1 MHFKLIGTN
10 LFTGAKLRIKIKNIL
25 FSLQHLGMLISN
37 FDIFF
42 FFFFFACWLLNMT
55 NFRKSRGFA
64 KGTSIFRGVSRYHN
78 SPSLSLSLSL
88 SLTAILWNRNS
99 DNKKWQAKLGKG
111 KGVKGLY
118 IGTFGKSYYY

>member
-42 FFFFFACWLLNMT
+42 LFFFSFFCMMVIKHDK
-55 NFRKSRGFA
+55 F
-64 KGTSIFRGVSRYHN
+64 
-78 SPSLSLSLSL
+78 
-88 SLTAILWNRNS
+88 
-99 DNKKWQAKLGKG
+99 QEE
-111 KGVKGLY
+111 
-118 IGTFGKSYYY
+118 

>member
-42 FFFFFACWLLNMT
+42 LFFFFFFCTMVIKHDK
-55 NFRKSRGFA
+55 F
-64 KGTSIFRGVSRYHN
+64 
-78 SPSLSLSLSL
+78 
-88 SLTAILWNRNS
+88 
-99 DNKKWQAKLGKG
+99 QEE
-111 KGVKGLY
+111 
-118 IGTFGKSYYY
+118 

>member
-1 MHFKLIGTN
+1 MHFKLIGTD
-10 LFTGAKLRIKIKNIL
+10 LFTGAKLRIKIKDIL

-37 FDIFF
+37 FD

-78 SPSLSLSLSL
+78 SLSLSLSL
-88 SLTAILWNRNS
+88 SLTA
-99 DNKKWQAKLGKG
+99 KLHG
-111 KGVKGLY
+111 
-118 IGTFGKSYYY
+118 

>member
-42 FFFFFACWLLNMT
+42 FFFCMMVIKHDKF
-55 NFRKSRGFA
+55 
-64 KGTSIFRGVSRYHN
+64 
-78 SPSLSLSLSL
+78 
-88 SLTAILWNRNS
+88 
-99 DNKKWQAKLGKG
+99 QEE
-111 KGVKGLY
+111 
-118 IGTFGKSYYY
+118 

>member
-42 FFFFFACWLLNMT
+42 FFFFCMMVIKHDKF
-55 NFRKSRGFA
+55 
-64 KGTSIFRGVSRYHN
+64 
-78 SPSLSLSLSL
+78 
-88 SLTAILWNRNS
+88 
-99 DNKKWQAKLGKG
+99 QEE
-111 KGVKGLY
+111 
-118 IGTFGKSYYY
+118 